1 MRERPNVLIV
11 HTHDTGRM
19 VGGYPHGMA
28 TPNIARLAADGV
40 RFQQCFCSAPQ
51 CSPSRA
57 SLLTGQMPHTHGL
70 IGLTHRG
77 FALHDHA
84 PTLPKLLGAA
94 GYQTLLFGF
103 QHEHRDA
110 SQLGYQRVIAGE
122 PRRHHCDDVAAQA
135 TAYLADSPAQPFFA
149 QVGFSQTHRVFSTS
163 GEAPL
168 DGVRV
173 PPYLPDNGVTR
184 RDFRDFQVDLD
195 LADAAV
201 GRILD
206 ALDEAGL
213 ADDTLVIYTTDHG
226 VAFPGAKGTL
236 FDPGVGIAS
245 VWRGPGDFAAGRDVD
260 ALVSNIDVLPTLC
273 ELCGVDVPAEV
284 QGTSLLPLLR
294 GTAEQV
300 HDEVYLEMTYHA
312 GYDPMRGV
320 RTTARKYIRS
330 YEYRPYW
337 FGPNVDDGLS
347 KQLLKD
353 GWQFAQTRPRELLF
367 DLMLDSNETHNVARD
382 PAYAADLEDLRSRVD
397 RFMAAT
403 NDPMQTGCYPLPA
416 GAIVTPPTNFQPPEK
431 PE

>member
-1 MRERPNVLIV
+1 
-11 HTHDTGRM
+11 M
-19 VGGYPHGMA
+19 VGGYPYGMA
-28 TPNIARLAADGV
+28 TPNIERLAADGV

-77 FALHDHA
+77 FELHQHA
-84 PTLPKLLGAA
+84 PTLPRLLGAA

-103 QHEHRDA
+103 QHEAKDA
-110 SQLGYQRVIAGE
+110 HALGYQQVVAGE
-122 PRRHHCDDVAAQA
+122 PRKYHCDDVAAKA
-135 TAYLADSPAQPFFA
+135 MAFLGSSPSQPFFA
-149 QVGFSQTHRVFSTS
+149 QIGFSQTHRVFSKS
-163 GEAPL
+163 GDAPL
-168 DGVRV
+168 DDVKV

-195 LADAAV
+195 LVDAAV

-206 ALDEAGL
+206 TLDDAGL

-260 ALVSNIDVLPTLC
+260 ALLSNIDVLPTIC
-273 ELCGVDVPAEV
+273 ELCGVGVPDEV

-294 GTAEQV
+294 DTADQV
-300 HDEVYLEMTYHA
+300 HDEIFLEMTYHA

-320 RTTARKYIRS
+320 RTTTRKYIRS

-353 GWQFAQTRPRELLF
+353 GWQFQQMRPRELLF
-367 DLMLDSNETHNVARD
+367 DLTLDPNETHNVARD
-382 PAYAADLEDLRSRVD
+382 PAYAADLEDLRGRVD
-397 RFMAAT
+397 TFMAETDDAMAT
-403 NDPMQTGCYPLPA
+403 GSYPLPA